1 MERGYAEPERE
12 GAGGLIFQLWGPW
25 AVAVDFV
32 AWLAIHIGVSV
43 YVARMATDSFNP
55 HSWLYRERRWEMAG
69 NIYQKVLR
77 IKSWKHLL
85 PDGAAV
91 SKSGFRKKRLRS
103 SDPAYIER
111 FVLETC
117 RAELTHW
124 LIFAFAPVFFL
135 WNDWR
140 IGIVMI
146 AYGIIANVPCI
157 ASQRYNRVRLMS
169 VQSRFVPA

>member
-1 MERGYAEPERE
+1 
-12 GAGGLIFQLWGPW
+12 
-25 AVAVDFV
+25 
-32 AWLAIHIGVSV
+32 
-43 YVARMATDSFNP
+43 
-55 HSWLYRERRWEMAG
+55 MAG
-69 NIYQKVLR
+69 RIYQDVLK
-77 IKSWKHLL
+77 IKSWKRLL

-140 IGIVMI
+140 IGMIMI
-146 AYGIIANVPCI
+146 AYGIGANMPCI
-157 ASQRYNRVRLMS
+157 VTQRFNRVRLNR
-169 VQSRFVPA
+169 VAGT

>member
-1 MERGYAEPERE
+1 M
-12 GAGGLIFQLWGPW
+12 IFQLWGFW
-25 AVAVDFV
+25 AVASDFV
-32 AWLAIHIGVSV
+32 AWLAIHVGVSV
-43 YVARMATDSFNP
+43 CVARLPTASFNP
-55 HSWLYRERRWEMAG
+55 DSWLYRERRWEMAG
-69 NIYQKVLR
+69 RIYQDVLK
-77 IKSWKHLL
+77 IKSWKRLL

-140 IGIVMI
+140 IGMIMI
-146 AYGIIANVPCI
+146 AYGIGANMPCI
-157 ASQRYNRVRLMS
+157 VTQRFNRVRLNR
-169 VQSRFVPA
+169 VAGT